1 MYQRMDVDALEI
13 AGERLQ
19 WAEEALADLNAA
31 TSFIL
36 AEKAW
41 ASFLVA
47 SSAFYSKLD
56 QGSKGNGKSVVWFG
70 LKKRQRKDDPVLRYL
85 KFARNSDQHG
95 IQRVTER
102 QNAGWPDIPFGKQ
115 VKTFIQMRDPVTGEP
130 NGPEMR
136 AFLYSEHIA
145 AVRVWDRGQF
155 CDPPREF
162 VGDRDGAHPPDMGE
176 LALEK
181 LRDILEEA
189 ATFV

>member
-1 MYQRMDVDALEI
+1 MDIDALEM

-19 WAEEALADLNAA
+19 WAEEALAELNAA
-31 TSFIL
+31 TTFTQ

-41 ASFLVA
+41 AAFLVA
-47 SSAFYSKLD
+47 SSAFFSKLD
-56 QGSKGNGKSVVWFG
+56 QGSKGNGQSVWWFG

-102 QNAGWPDIPFGKQ
+102 QNAGWADIPFGKQ
-115 VKTFIQMRDPVTGEP
+115 FKTFIQMRDPETGEP
-130 NGPEMR
+130 NRPEMR

-162 VGDRDGAHPPDMGE
+162 VGDRDGAHPPDIAE
-176 LALEK
+176 VALEK

-189 ATFV
+189 AALV